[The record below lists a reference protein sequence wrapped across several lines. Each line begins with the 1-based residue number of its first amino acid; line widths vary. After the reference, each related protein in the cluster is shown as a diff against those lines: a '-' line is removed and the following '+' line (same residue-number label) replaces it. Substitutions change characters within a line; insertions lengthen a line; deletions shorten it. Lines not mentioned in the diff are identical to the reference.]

1 MSIYP
6 DWIGLDM
13 GTGATTVV
21 DMLEVEMVALVI
33 EIEMEAIVVVDIF
46 NDVIEAEVC

>member
-6 DWIGLDM
+6 DWIEIDM

-21 DMLEVEMVALVI
+21 DMLEVELVDDIIDVELESAI
-33 EIEMEAIVVVDIF
+33 EIEMVDEK
-46 NDVIEAEVC
+46 IEVEVC